1 MEITSIETFRFTN
14 PYPEEIPAE
23 GEYEVYNNIEGLS
36 HHDLFF
42 NEARPV
48 FIFTREIWE
57 EVQYITKE
65 SPNSE
70 FALFLITKQFTFNP
84 TLPKYMA
91 IDLFFP
97 EQEAG
102 AGGVTI
108 DSEKYRAFV
117 NLLRTHEA
125 YKEHTNCKI
134 AHLHSHNSM
143 GVFWSAADNHQQL
156 RKEDLGFYD
165 TFRYYL
171 VVNTHN
177 QVRCSFVTYSP
188 LLRRIDNIPV
198 IVVGPKEFEIS
209 DERKAVLDAYLSE
222 RVKPLTTNVF
232 EDILHFDGYETE
244 QPVPKPVYTP
254 LPLDKPKTDAKPQFA
269 PVKQPTLFDYD
280 YDYHYDKEFKLPDYE
295 TAAEKVLNYAY
306 TFEPDEELTDPQ
318 VLADELYRFDYNEAL
333 ARHATHDEDLHA
345 LETAFGDME
354 HAVEVYEWLA
364 IHEDELFMY
373 RELLNLTEED

>member
-1 MEITSIETFRFTN
+1 MEITGIETFRFTN
-14 PYPEEIPAE
+14 PYPEKVPAE

-36 HHDLFF
+36 HHDLFH
-42 NEARPV
+42 NVARPV

-57 EVQYITKE
+57 EVQYITKA

-70 FALFLITKQFTFNP
+70 FALFLITKQFTYDINA
-84 TLPKYMA
+84 PKYMA

-102 AGGVTI
+102 AGGVSM
-108 DSEKYRAFV
+108 DSAKYRDFTR
-117 NLLRTHEA
+117 LLNTHEA
-125 YKEHTNCKI
+125 YKEHTDCKV

-143 GVFWSAADNHQQL
+143 GVFWSAADNNQQL
-156 RKEDLGFYD
+156 SNEDLGFYD

-177 QVRCSFVTYSP
+177 QVRCSFVTYIP
-188 LLRRIDNIPV
+188 VLRRMDNIPV

-209 DERKAVLDAYLSE
+209 AERKAVLDSYLAE

-232 EDILHFDGYETE
+232 EDIQYFDGYETE

-254 LPLDKPKTDAKPQFA
+254 PLEVTKPKPVPQFA

-295 TAAEKVLNYAY
+295 KAAEKVLNYAY

-364 IHEDELFMY
+364 INEDELFMY
-373 RELLNLTEED
+373 RDLLNLTEED